1 MPTSAG
7 QLGDSYFAARQ
18 QMVRDQMNCGDRSV
32 TDARVLAALAKIPR
46 HEFVPPELRRAAY
59 ADRPLPIGHDQTI
72 SQPYIVAIMTG
83 LLQLRAADRVL
94 EIGTGC
100 GYQTAVL
107 AELAA
112 AVYSVEIIPALAR
125 QAAEV
130 LRRLNYTQVHLRM
143 GDGFQGWPEAAP
155 FSGIILTCAPDQV
168 PPPLFQQLAEGGRLI
183 CPVTTGEGQELVL
196 YQKHGGRLGAHSVF
210 PVRFVP
216 MTGQAERR

>member
-1 MPTSAG
+1 MPDPAV
-7 QLGDSYFAARQ
+7 QPEYPCCAERQ
-18 QMVRDQMNCGDRSV
+18 RMVREQMNRPDSSV
-32 TDARVLAALAKIPR
+32 SNPLVLAAMTRVPR
-46 HEFVPPELRRAAY
+46 HEFVPHELRGSAY
-59 ADRPLPIGHDQTI
+59 ADHPLPIGHDQTI
-72 SQPYIVAIMTG
+72 SQPYIVAIMAE

-112 AVYSVEIIPALAR
+112 AVYSIEIIPALAR

-130 LRRLNYTQVHLRM
+130 LRRLNYTDVHLRV
-143 GDGFQGWPEAAP
+143 GDGYPGWPEAAP

-168 PPPLFQQLAEGGRLI
+168 PPPLFKQLAEGGRLI
-183 CPVTTGEGQELVL
+183 SPVTTGDGQELVL

-210 PVRFVP
+210 PVCFVP
-216 MTGQAERR
+216 MTGQTERR